1 MTLRHT
7 HIGFQA
13 MTTIIATTIA
23 LLLASPGLAK
33 DANPNEDLNALKKE
47 REFLRIHHIGPT
59 KLAVENLDWM
69 LSQDIYFVT
78 PALPGHKMSGIVPVP
93 KEYIEKALTVLEVDG
108 ALAAGKMPDM
118 KKVAVA
124 MAEYKTNDLIIR
136 EVMRNKLVHL
146 KETYAKQVKDLNR
159 LNYEIEQ
166 MEEREASTTKA
177 PPAIVDLSGK
187 WNTSFFV
194 QNKMVTYTITQEE
207 DDFSWQISG
216 TGLAEVTRNGKIKGN
231 SVSIEY
237 KRTAGQGKTSGYVPV
252 SGTVSTKPGTNKAIK
267 IVWQNGVVWTKAP

>member
-7 HIGFQA
+7 HLGFRA
-13 MTTIIATTIA
+13 RTTIIATTIA

-78 PALPGHKMSGIVPVP
+78 PALPGHMMSGIVPVP

-124 MAEYKTNDLIIR
+124 MAEYKKNDLIIR
-136 EVMRNKLVHL
+136 EVMRDKLVHL

-166 MEEREASTTKA
+166 M
-177 PPAIVDLSGK
+177 IVDLSGK

-194 QNKMVTYTITQEE
+194 QNKMVTYTITQED

-231 SVSIEY
+231 RVSIEY

-252 SGTVSTKPGTNKAIK
+252 SGTVSTEPGTNKAIK